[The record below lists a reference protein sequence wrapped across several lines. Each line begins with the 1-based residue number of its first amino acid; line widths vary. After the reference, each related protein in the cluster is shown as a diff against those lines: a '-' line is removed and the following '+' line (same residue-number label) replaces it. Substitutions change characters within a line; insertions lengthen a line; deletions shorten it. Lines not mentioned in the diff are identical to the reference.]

1 MNSDGWAVQPGT
13 RMTRPSK
20 PRSGRD
26 EARGPAPVLGLLAAM
41 WIVFACE
48 VFVPG
53 DWVSHGLVAR
63 DPHAWYGV
71 VTAPLLHASLS
82 HIVGNSAPMLV
93 LGILVCMHGHRAFW
107 QVIAWSAVLGA
118 GVAWV
123 LTPAGTVIVGASGLV
138 FGLFAYL
145 VVRAV
150 VPGTGSWRRRVVD
163 VVVAAGVVSLYGGV
177 MVAGILNAG
186 PSVSWQ
192 MHLGG
197 ALGGALAA
205 VTGAGDEHPR

>member
-1 MNSDGWAVQPGT
+1 MSEYQDFPAAGGPVGA
-13 RMTRPSK
+13 
-20 PRSGRD
+20 PRRD
-26 EARGPAPVLGLLAAM
+26 EPRGPAPVLGLLALM
-41 WIVFACE
+41 WAVFACE
-48 VFVPG
+48 VFLPG

-82 HIVGNSAPMLV
+82 HIVGNSVPMLV
-93 LGILVCMHGHRAFW
+93 LGILVCVHGHRAFW

-118 GVAWV
+118 AVAWL

-145 VVRAV
+145 VVRAF
-150 VPGTGSWRRRVVD
+150 VPGTGRWTRRLADVAVAA
-163 VVVAAGVVSLYGGV
+163 VVVSVYGGV
-177 MVAGILNAG
+177 MVAGIVNAG

-197 ALGGALAA
+197 ALGGSLAA
-205 VTGAGDEHPR
+205 LTGAGNERAR

>member
-1 MNSDGWAVQPGT
+1 MSEYQDFPAAGGPVGA
-13 RMTRPSK
+13 
-20 PRSGRD
+20 PRRD
-26 EARGPAPVLGLLAAM
+26 EPRGPAPVLGLLALM
-41 WIVFACE
+41 WAVFACE
-48 VFVPG
+48 VFLPG
-53 DWVSHGLVAR
+53 DWVSYGLVAR

-82 HIVGNSAPMLV
+82 HIVGNSVPMLV
-93 LGILVCMHGHRAFW
+93 LGILVCVHGHRAFW

-118 GVAWV
+118 AVAWL

-145 VVRAV
+145 VVRAF
-150 VPGTGSWRRRVVD
+150 VPGTGSWTRRLADVAVAA
-163 VVVAAGVVSLYGGV
+163 VVVSVYGGV
-177 MVAGILNAG
+177 MVAGIVNAG

-205 VTGAGDEHPR
+205 LSGAGNERRR